1 VSLAY
6 LLAENL
12 RCWRKVELD
21 LDPGLNLIWGSNGSG
36 KSSLLE
42 AAFLLGRGR
51 SFRTHTS
58 ERVIAHGAD
67 RLIVFGRTCE
77 PADSRR
83 VAGAQDGRGAT
94 MDTAAAPGFVH
105 QIGIEVARDGGTRA
119 RIDGRNAESLAEL
132 PGALPVQAL
141 DPDIHKLI
149 EQGPERRRRWLDWAV
164 FHVEPSFGPA
174 WTRYMRGLRQRNAAL
189 KAGDASASAWDA
201 ELASLG
207 EQLGSARLALL
218 DRLQAVWGPTVA
230 CFTGLEPTLS
240 LARGWP
246 QETDLATALREA
258 GERDRLRGT
267 TTVGPHRADV
277 QVRVK
282 GRAAREVLSRGQQ
295 KLAASAMVVA
305 QLKLLK
311 DEIGLRPLL
320 LLDDP
325 AAELD
330 EAHLQTYV
338 REIGALECQM
348 IVTSLRAEV
357 SVFGS
362 PNRVFHVEQGALVGV

>member
-12 RCWRKVELD
+12 RCWRKVELE

-67 RLIVFGRTCE
+67 RLIVFGRTIE
-77 PADSRR
+77 PSF
-83 VAGAQDGRGAT
+83 G
-94 MDTAAAPGFVH
+94 H

-119 RIDGRNAESLAEL
+119 RIDGRNAASLAEL

-189 KAGDASASAWDA
+189 KAGDASANAWDA
-201 ELASLG
+201 ELAALG
-207 EQLGSARLALL
+207 EQLGAARSTLL
-218 DRLQAVWGPTVA
+218 ERLQAVWAPTVA
-230 CFTGLEPTLS
+230 ALTGLEPTLG
-240 LARGWP
+240 LARGWS
-246 QETDLATALREA
+246 QDIDLATALRDSA
-258 GERDRLRGT
+258 ERDQLRGT

-311 DEIGLRPLL
+311 AEIGLRPLL

-338 REIGALECQM
+338 REIADLECQM

>member
-1 VSLAY
+1 MSLAY

-12 RCWRKVELD
+12 RCWRRLELE
-21 LDPGLNLIWGSNGSG
+21 LAPGLNLVWGANGAG

-67 RLIVFGRTCE
+67 RLVVFGRTAGVCE
-77 PADSRR
+77 
-83 VAGAQDGRGAT
+83 
-94 MDTAAAPGFVH
+94 H
-105 QIGIEVARDGGTRA
+105 QIGIEIAREGGTRA

-132 PGALPVQAL
+132 PTALPVQAL

-164 FHVEPSFGPA
+164 FHVEPTFGPL
-174 WTRYMRGLRQRNAAL
+174 WTRYMRCLRQRNAAL
-189 KAGDASASAWDA
+189 KAADASAFVWDV
-201 ELASLG
+201 ELATLG
-207 EQLGSARLALL
+207 EQLATARSRLL
-218 DRLQAVWGPTVA
+218 DRLQPTWGPTA
-230 CFTGLEPTLS
+230 AALSGLEPTLA

-246 QETDLATALREA
+246 QDSDLLTALRETA
-258 GERDRLRGT
+258 DRDRIRGT
-267 TTVGPHRADV
+267 TTTGPHRADV
-277 QVRVK
+277 QVRLK

-295 KLAASAMVVA
+295 KLVASAMVLA

-311 DEIGLRPLL
+311 AEQGLQPLL

-330 EAHLQTYV
+330 AAHLQTYV
-338 REIGALECQM
+338 AEIAGLECQM
-348 IVTSLRAEV
+348 IVTSLHAEV
-357 SVFGS
+357 SVFGR
-362 PNRVFHVEQGALVGV
+362 PNRVFHVEQGTLKGV